1 VGGGAV
7 VAELP
12 CVTADDGERIASM
25 NDLDDKILSVVKTN
39 DPADM
44 DILAEAIPDAD
55 REAIRASVERLKK
68 LGKLGAIDPIYR
80 TPVE

>member
-1 VGGGAV
+1 M
-7 VAELP
+7 
-12 CVTADDGERIASM
+12 T
-25 NDLDDKILSVVKTN
+25 DLDDRVLSIVKTN

-44 DILAEAIPDAD
+44 DVLAEAIPDAD

-68 LGKLGAIDPIYR
+68 RGKLGAIDPIYG

>member
-1 VGGGAV
+1 
-7 VAELP
+7 
-12 CVTADDGERIASM
+12 M

-68 LGKLGAIDPIYR
+68 LGKLGAIDPIYG